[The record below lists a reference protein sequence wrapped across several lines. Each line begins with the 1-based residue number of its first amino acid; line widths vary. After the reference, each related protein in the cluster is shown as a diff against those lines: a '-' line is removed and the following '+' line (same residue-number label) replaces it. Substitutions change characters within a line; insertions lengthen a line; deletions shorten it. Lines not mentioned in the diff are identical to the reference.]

1 MAYIPSSEP
10 NYVQLADMSSPGP
23 PSYDAAASGPPS
35 PAPFK
40 MVNKKQKINYWAWEW
55 MALVVSLIAVLV
67 SAATLMV
74 FDGRPIPKWSWQS
87 NGISVNAILSLL
99 SALSRASLLMPID
112 ECMGQLMWLRFASRE
127 QRLADV
133 GVYADAA
140 KGPGGALR
148 LIWRQR
154 GL

>member
-1 MAYIPSSEP
+1 M
-10 NYVQLADMSSPGP
+10 
-23 PSYDAAASGPPS
+23 
-35 PAPFK
+35 
-40 MVNKKQKINYWAWEW
+40 
-55 MALVVSLIAVLV
+55 VSLIAVIA

-74 FDGRPIPKWSWQS
+74 FDGKPIPKWSWRS

-99 SALSRASLLMPID
+99 SALSRSSLLMPID
-112 ECMGQLMWLRFASRE
+112 ECMGQLMWLRFATRE
-127 QRLADV
+127 QRLADI
-133 GVYADAA
+133 GVYAGAA